1 MESANEGTNEV
12 RGETTDD
19 REDDLEKLGE
29 KSTIRSSECD
39 HAVTN

>member
-1 MESANEGTNEV
+1 MESANEGTDEV

-19 REDDLEKLGE
+19 REDDLEELSE
-29 KSTIRSSECD
+29 KSTIKLSEWD